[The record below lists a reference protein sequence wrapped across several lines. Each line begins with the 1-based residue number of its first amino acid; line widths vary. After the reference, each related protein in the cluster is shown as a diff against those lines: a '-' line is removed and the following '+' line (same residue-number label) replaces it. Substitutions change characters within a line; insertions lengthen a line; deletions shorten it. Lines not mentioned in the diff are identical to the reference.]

1 MVIESFPTIR
11 APFAILTLIEKHVEK
26 NRFVLKVK
34 KKIMKN
40 CNSNLKLELQKILF
54 SLYSCCVLKFKTS

>member
-11 APFAILTLIEKHVEK
+11 APFAVLTLIEKHVEK

-34 KKIMKN
+34 KKN
-40 CNSNLKLELQKILF
+40 NEKLELQLEIGTTKHTI
-54 SLYSCCVLKFKTS
+54 

>member
-11 APFAILTLIEKHVEK
+11 APFAVLTLIEKHVEK

-34 KKIMKN
+34 KKL
-40 CNSNLKLELQKILF
+40 LKTGTPTWNWNYKKYYLACIPVVF
-54 SLYSCCVLKFKTS
+54 